1 MCRIYSLQT
10 WCDSIGEFRLIDRY
24 GLHLKVIHN
33 DVTDRLAQL
42 LKQCSYYLQQQQK
55 PMEVSI
61 GIVFMYINFANIMS
75 PFSLIFL
82 NKCRYKDQVHKGFIV
97 LVLLFNFKNYHV
109 HVIPV
114 CVCTIFFSPCA
125 SYFIQATCI
134 SFFYLNGIYF
144 ISFAHVLEI
153 LCD

>member
-1 MCRIYSLQT
+1 MIMIWIIMLMCRIYSLQT

-125 SYFIQATCI
+125 SYFI
-134 SFFYLNGIYF
+134 
-144 ISFAHVLEI
+144 
-153 LCD
+153 